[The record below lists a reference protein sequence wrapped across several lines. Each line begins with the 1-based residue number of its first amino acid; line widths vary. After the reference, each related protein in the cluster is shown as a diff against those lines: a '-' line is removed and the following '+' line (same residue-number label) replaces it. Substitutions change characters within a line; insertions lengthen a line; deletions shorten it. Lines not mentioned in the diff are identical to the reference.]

1 MQVIVELTGLARDAA
16 GRKEIPIE
24 LDDTS
29 TYQDLVRWLGR
40 RYPQLI
46 GLIIDQDGETFLS
59 SNLFVING
67 DLANPAMV
75 MHEHPKDGDRLILMS
90 VITGGQS

>member
-1 MQVIVELTGLARDAA
+1 MHVIVELTGMARDAA
-16 GRKEIPIE
+16 RQKEIRIE
-24 LDDTS
+24 LDES
-29 TYQDLVRWLGR
+29 ATYQDIVRWLAKDF
-40 RYPQLI
+40 PQLI

-59 SNLFVING
+59 SNLFAING

-90 VITGGQS
+90 VITGG